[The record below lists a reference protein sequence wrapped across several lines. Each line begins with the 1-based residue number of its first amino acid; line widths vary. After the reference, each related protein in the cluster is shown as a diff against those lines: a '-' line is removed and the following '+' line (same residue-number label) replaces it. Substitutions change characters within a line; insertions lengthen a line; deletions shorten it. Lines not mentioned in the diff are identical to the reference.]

1 MTDIHL
7 WRCNPHARDLLSRE
21 AKLHYLSRVHVPS
34 IPLYLAAGPCL
45 EVSSEN
51 EATSRWLSEGLL
63 CQEHINGQDTVPDPW
78 WSSETAQSEYGMLL
92 SVEYGETGPRRG
104 NNITELLLYAA
115 VKGDVAELPTPFP
128 SSSPAPSEESYR
140 TLLHGD
146 HLDVKVYAL
155 PLCSTIFDYVD
166 KARLVG
172 PTQEDLT
179 TSREAI
185 FLPQNSDPSH
195 LRQEA
200 HQKRPS
206 ISSLFEDAKQKRRK
220 LKGRGGESISKAM
233 AEIDRPVTRHSL
245 PSSLDQGQSE
255 NTPMLPTKKTVKQSL
270 SRSSSMTSVPNPELP
285 RPASRSGALTNCKR
299 SSLHRVE
306 SAISTRNS
314 PMLCDE
320 DGDYTQRNKAALT
333 KVVMAGMRLH
343 GFQQKKRLGKSS
355 AMEDRPNTATSIGDA
370 TPFDA
375 EDDFK
380 LLYHQT
386 FKAAMFAF
394 RRQFNAQAISQGIMR
409 DIVDRILSLFCSDP
423 LVEPEIEEGGLTAFG
438 MSSQKSAGA
447 FDEPSTGRS
456 SMPGSVWSPH
466 TVKKR

>member
-1 MTDIHL
+1 M
-7 WRCNPHARDLLSRE
+7 RDLLSRE
-21 AKLHYLSRVHVPS
+21 AKLHYLSQVHVPR

-63 CQEHINGQDTVPDPW
+63 GQEHVDGQDTVPSPW
-78 WSSETAQSEYGMLL
+78 WSQETAQSEYGMLL
-92 SVEYGETGPRRG
+92 SVAYEETEPRRG
-104 NNITELLLYAA
+104 NNLTELLFYAA
-115 VKGDVAELPTPFP
+115 VKRNVAELPIPLP
-128 SSSPAPSEESYR
+128 SSSPASPEESYP

-155 PLCSTIFDYVD
+155 PLCSTIFDYGNR
-166 KARLVG
+166 ARLAG
-172 PTQEDLT
+172 PTKEDLT

-185 FLPQNSDPSH
+185 FLPQNSDFSH

-233 AEIDRPVTRHSL
+233 AEIDRPLIRHGL
-245 PSSLDQGQSE
+245 PSSFDQGESE
-255 NTPMLPTKKTVKQSL
+255 NTPMLQAKKSAKQSL
-270 SRSSSMTSVPNPELP
+270 SRSSSLTSITNPELP
-285 RPASRSGALTNCKR
+285 RPASRSGPRINGKR

-306 SAISTRNS
+306 SAISPRNS
-314 PMLCDE
+314 PILCDE
-320 DGDYTQRNKAALT
+320 DGDYAQKNKAALT

-370 TPFDA
+370 SPFDA
-375 EDDFK
+375 EDEFK
-380 LLYHQT
+380 LVYHQT
-386 FKAAMFAF
+386 FKAAMFTF
-394 RRQFNAQAISQGIMR
+394 RRHFSAHAISQDVMR
-409 DIVDRILSLFCSDP
+409 DIVDRFLSLFCSDL
-423 LVEPEIEEGGLTAFG
+423 LVGSEIEEAGLTSFG
-438 MSSQKSAGA
+438 MSSQRSAGA
-447 FDEPSTGRS
+447 FDEPSAGQS

>member
-1 MTDIHL
+1 M
-7 WRCNPHARDLLSRE
+7 
-21 AKLHYLSRVHVPS
+21 
-34 IPLYLAAGPCL
+34 

-51 EATSRWLSEGLL
+51 EATTRWLSEGLL
-63 CQEHINGQDTVPDPW
+63 CEENIDGHDTVSHPW
-78 WSSETAQSEYGMLL
+78 WTYETGQSEFGILL
-92 SVEYGETGPRRG
+92 SVGYEETEPRRR
-104 NNITELLLYAA
+104 NNLTELLLYAA
-115 VKGDVAELPTPFP
+115 AKRDVVEPPTPL
-128 SSSPAPSEESYR
+128 SSLSPAPPKEPCR

-166 KARLVG
+166 KTRLAG
-172 PTQEDLT
+172 PAQEDLKT
-179 TSREAI
+179 PREAV
-185 FLPQNSDPSH
+185 FLPDDSDSSH

-200 HQKRPS
+200 QQKRPS

-233 AEIDRPVTRHSL
+233 AEIDRPLTNDGL
-245 PSSLDQGQSE
+245 PSDLDQGQSE
-255 NTPMLPTKKTVKQSL
+255 NTPMLQTRKAVKQSL

-285 RPASRSGALTNCKR
+285 RPASRSGALTNGKR

-306 SAISTRNS
+306 SAISPRNS
-314 PMLCDE
+314 PILCDE
-320 DGDYTQRNKAALT
+320 VGDYTQRNKAALT

-370 TPFDA
+370 TPFDT
-375 EDDFK
+375 EDEFK
-380 LLYHQT
+380 LVYHQT

-394 RRQFNAQAISQGIMR
+394 RRHFNLEAISQGIMR
-409 DIVDRILSLFCSDP
+409 DIVDRILGLFCSDP
-423 LVEPEIEEGGLTAFG
+423 LVGSEMEEGGLTAFG
-438 MSSQKSAGA
+438 LSSQKSAGA
-447 FDEPSTGRS
+447 FDEPSIGQS
-456 SMPGSVWSPH
+456 SVPSSVWSPH

>member
-1 MTDIHL
+1 M
-7 WRCNPHARDLLSRE
+7 
-21 AKLHYLSRVHVPS
+21 PS

-45 EVSSEN
+45 EVSSDN
-51 EATSRWLSEGLL
+51 EATTRWLSEGLL
-63 CQEHINGQDTVPDPW
+63 CQENVDGHNTVSDPW
-78 WSSETAQSEYGMLL
+78 WTYETGQSEYGILV
-92 SVEYGETGPRRG
+92 SVGYEETEPRRT
-104 NNITELLLYAA
+104 NNLTELLLYAA
-115 VKGDVAELPTPFP
+115 SKRDVSELPTPLS
-128 SSSPAPSEESYR
+128 SSSPAPPEEPYR

-166 KARLVG
+166 KTRLAG
-172 PTQEDLT
+172 SAQEDLT
-179 TSREAI
+179 IPREAI
-185 FLPQNSDPSH
+185 FLPGDSDSSH

-200 HQKRPS
+200 QQKRPS

-233 AEIDRPVTRHSL
+233 AEIDRPLTKHGF
-245 PSSLDQGQSE
+245 PSSFDQGQSE
-255 NTPMLPTKKTVKQSL
+255 NTPMLQTRKIVKQSL
-270 SRSSSMTSVPNPELP
+270 SRSSSMTSVANPELP
-285 RPASRSGALTNCKR
+285 RPASRSGALTNGKR

-306 SAISTRNS
+306 SAISPRDS
-314 PMLCDE
+314 PMLCD
-320 DGDYTQRNKAALT
+320 DDSDYTQKNKAALT

-355 AMEDRPNTATSIGDA
+355 VMEDRPNTATSIGDA

-375 EDDFK
+375 EDEFK

-409 DIVDRILSLFCSDP
+409 DIVDRILGLFCSDP
-423 LVEPEIEEGGLTAFG
+423 LVGSEIEEGSLTAFG
-438 MSSQKSAGA
+438 LSSQKSASA
-447 FDEPSTGRS
+447 FDEPSTGQS
-456 SMPGSVWSPH
+456 PMPGSVWSPH